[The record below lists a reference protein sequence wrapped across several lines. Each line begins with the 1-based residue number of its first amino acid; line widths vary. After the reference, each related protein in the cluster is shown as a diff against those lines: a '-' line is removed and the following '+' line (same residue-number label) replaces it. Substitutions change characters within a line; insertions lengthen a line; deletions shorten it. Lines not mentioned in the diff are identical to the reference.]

1 MFARL
6 ITAAVVTFLALPA
19 LAQQGPIA
27 VEGAFARASAGN
39 ARNGAA
45 FMTLTN
51 AGPQAD
57 RLLAAKAGISR
68 TVELHNVVKKGEVMA
83 MTPVESIPVPAQGK
97 TELKPGSYHVMF
109 LDLADSLKEGTSFP
123 LTLQFEKAGTVTIQ
137 VPVHGVGA
145 MPAAPAKGH

>member
-1 MFARL
+1 MLVRL

-19 LAQQGPIA
+19 LAQQGPIS

-39 ARNGAA
+39 AKNGAA

-51 AGPQAD
+51 ASSQAD

-68 TVELHNVVKKGEVMA
+68 AVELHNVVKKGEVMA
-83 MTPVESIPVPAQGK
+83 MTPVEAIPVPAQGR

-109 LDLADSLKEGTSFP
+109 LDLADSLKEGTGFP

-145 MPAAPAKGH
+145 MPAAPSKGH

>member
-6 ITAAVVTFLALPA
+6 ITAALVTFLALPA
-19 LAQQGPIA
+19 LAQQGPIT

-39 ARNGAA
+39 AKNGAA
-45 FMTLTN
+45 FMILTN
-51 AGPQAD
+51 TSPQAD

-83 MTPVESIPVPAQGK
+83 MTPVEAIPVPAQGK

-109 LDLADSLKEGTSFP
+109 MDLADPLKEGSSFP

-145 MPAAPAKGH
+145 MPAAPSKGH